1 VSETVTEQTHRRR
14 SLSPEKDWSLVARIE
29 SRVDHPLRSPDVLVR
44 PWRLAALVAATVA
57 AIELLLL
64 LAIGGGWLVE
74 TVASKVQVAAKEHA
88 LAPKKSPASKPAQRK
103 ERAKPAADVLPR
115 GKTVVMVLNGNGRTG
130 AAAAAAARVKGKG
143 YRVGTVGN
151 AASTSFA
158 RDLVMF
164 KPGFAEEGRRVARA
178 LGVGRVGPLDG
189 IRARD
194 LGRAHAVLILGA

>member
-1 VSETVTEQTHRRR
+1 M
-14 SLSPEKDWSLVARIE
+14 
-29 SRVDHPLRSPDVLVR
+29 DHPLRPPDALVR
-44 PWRLAALVAATVA
+44 PWRLAAFVAASVA
-57 AIELLLL
+57 AVELRLL

-74 TVASKVQVAAKEHA
+74 TVSSKVQSAAREHA
-88 LAPKKSPASKPAQRK
+88 LAPTKQASDKPAARK
-103 ERAKPAADVLPR
+103 ERAKPDTSVLRP

-130 AAAAAAARVKGKG
+130 AAAAAATRVRGKG

-164 KPGFAEEGRRVARA
+164 RPGFDEEGRRVARA
-178 LGVGRVGPLDG
+178 LGVKRVGPLDG
-189 IRARD
+189 MRVRQ